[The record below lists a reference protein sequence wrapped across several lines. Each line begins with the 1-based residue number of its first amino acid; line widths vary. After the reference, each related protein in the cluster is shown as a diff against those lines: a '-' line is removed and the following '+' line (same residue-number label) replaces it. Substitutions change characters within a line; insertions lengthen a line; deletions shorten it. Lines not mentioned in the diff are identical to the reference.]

1 MCCLQLERMAVTEP
15 DQLEEL
21 AAQLSITK
29 ALKAGATRLLETAKW
44 TPVQKVGH
52 WLACNCVI
60 GDC

>member
-1 MCCLQLERMAVTEP
+1 MAVTEP

-44 TPVQKVGH
+44 TPVQKVRRC
-52 WLACNCVI
+52 WLGAVS
-60 GDC
+60 